1 MDGLSPF
8 LVLNMTEDQ
17 VAQINVE
24 DDALSWASYVTLQDI
39 KNLKKPITPE
49 IQKLVDNF
57 MLLLK

>member
-1 MDGLSPF
+1 VDGLSPF

>member
-1 MDGLSPF
+1 
-8 LVLNMTEDQ
+8 MTEDQ